1 MIGMVTLGYSF
12 VSRQRRVKTYQ
23 ILGPDKKEMSIA
35 RSATFH
41 YRHESD
47 TLLPPT
53 NVNAPTIAA
62 IKTLFAN

>member
-1 MIGMVTLGYSF
+1 MLGMVPLGYSF
-12 VSRQRRVKTYQ
+12 VSRQRRVNIFH

-47 TLLPPT
+47 TLLPQ
-53 NVNAPTIAA
+53 
-62 IKTLFAN
+62 LM